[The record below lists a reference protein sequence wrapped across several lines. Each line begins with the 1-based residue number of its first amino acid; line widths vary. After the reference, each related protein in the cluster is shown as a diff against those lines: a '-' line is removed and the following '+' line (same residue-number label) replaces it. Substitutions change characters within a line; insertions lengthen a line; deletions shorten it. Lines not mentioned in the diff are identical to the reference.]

1 MKWHLSSRKICFTER
16 VNMTPD
22 FAFAWDDDMVYEFAK
37 IYFTED
43 DDVALDFMESL
54 LHGG

>member
-37 IYFTED
+37 NLF
-43 DDVALDFMESL
+43 
-54 LHGG
+54 HRG